1 MNVNQFY
8 TTRYNHFFFIQMI
21 KSSRFGDINFYIDRQ
36 SNLEIKFEKIL
47 TIENKQ
53 KKMRKTYLYKKE
65 NKEKQ

>member
-1 MNVNQFY
+1 
-8 TTRYNHFFFIQMI
+8 MI